1 MKKGWRTNLTVN
13 WRFREKPRK
22 REKRK
27 NLDELWKKEKRE
39 RFVTNCRNGLNL
51 IEPNSQMGFSKISF
65 IKNEKIIL

>member
-27 NLDELWKKEKRE
+27 NPDELWKEEKRSE
-39 RFVTNCRNGLNL
+39 RDSSRTVV
-51 IEPNSQMGFSKISF
+51 MG
-65 IKNEKIIL
+65 